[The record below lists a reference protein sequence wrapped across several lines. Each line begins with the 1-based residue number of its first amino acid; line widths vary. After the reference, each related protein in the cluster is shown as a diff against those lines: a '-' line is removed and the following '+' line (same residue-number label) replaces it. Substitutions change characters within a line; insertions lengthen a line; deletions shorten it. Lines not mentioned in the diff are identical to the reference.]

1 MKPPASRVALG
12 LRENWEQ
19 FTLLVVVNAFVGAMV
34 GLERSVLPLVAKEDF
49 GVTSATAA
57 MSFIATFGIAKAL
70 MNLLSGWLA
79 DRNARR
85 STLIIGWLVALP
97 VPLLILGAKSWWW
110 IVAANAL
117 LGVNQGLAWS
127 TTVIMKIDLVGP
139 KRRGLA
145 MGLNEFAGYVAV
157 GGAGLLSG
165 FLAARF
171 GLRAGA
177 AYPGLV
183 IATSG
188 LLLSLL
194 VRDTRAHVAL
204 EAATTLRRPGPV
216 GQTSIRQVLKASLW
230 RDAGLFSVSQ
240 AGLVNNL
247 NDGLAWGLL
256 PVVFAAAGMSLR
268 EIALLAAIYPI
279 VWGFAQVVTG
289 PMSDRWG
296 RKWLIVTGMVV
307 QGVALIMIA
316 AVNDLAGSAVA
327 LVGLGIGTALVYP
340 TLIAAVG
347 DVSHPSSRG
356 KAVGVYRLWRDL
368 GYAVGAL
375 VAGLL
380 SDTLGTAWAIAFVGS
395 LTITSGLLFAARFR
409 EHALEAGG
417 GLARDLPYRVTN
429 AE

>member
-1 MKPPASRVALG
+1 MKPKASQVALG

-57 MSFIATFGIAKAL
+57 LSFIATFGIAKAL

-79 DRNARR
+79 DRHARR

-127 TTVIMKIDLVGP
+127 TTMIMKIDLVGP
-139 KRRGLA
+139 RRRGLA

-157 GGAGLLSG
+157 GSAGLLSG

-183 IATSG
+183 IAVIG

-194 VRDTRAHVAL
+194 VRDTRAHVEL
-204 EAATTLRRPGPV
+204 EAATAAPPSGGVSR
-216 GQTSIRQVLKASLW
+216 TSIPQVLKASLW
-230 RDAGLFSVSQ
+230 KDAGLFSVSQ

-268 EIALLAAIYPI
+268 EIASLAAVYPI
-279 VWGFAQVVTG
+279 VWGLAQVVTG

-296 RKWLIVTGMVV
+296 RKWLIVTGMVL
-307 QGVALIMIA
+307 QGMALIMLA
-316 AVNDLAGSAVA
+316 AVHGIAGSAVA

-347 DVSHPSSRG
+347 DVSHPSTRG

-380 SDTLGTAWAIAFVGS
+380 SDALGTAWAITFVGS
-395 LTITSGLLFAARFR
+395 LTIFSGLLFAARFR
-409 EHALEAGG
+409 EHA
-417 GLARDLPYRVTN
+417 R
-429 AE
+429 